1 MRAFIARDPYAP
13 VMGARSKQIKICLTN
28 DGADVETPWA
38 EDLGPVAGRK
48 GARKVRLV
56 NVPFLHAKPTWGDVI
71 VVEPVDEDG
80 FLTWD
85 RGGIPWAKVG
95 TRIHEDGGRWAMIV
109 EYEPHPGD
117 DTGAAAFRAFAKACA
132 NLEIICE
139 GCVGPRNGKPGRA
152 YLAVPRELTDPQVM
166 TKLRGESLP
175 CELVQIHPAPA
186 KRKPLK
192 RAKSAPKKRATAA
205 KRARRGAS

>member
-1 MRAFIARDPYAP
+1 
-13 VMGARSKQIKICLTN
+13 MGARSKQIKVCLTN
-28 DGADVETPWA
+28 EGADVETPWA

-48 GARKVRLV
+48 GARRVRLA

-85 RGGIPWAKVG
+85 RGGVAWSKVG
-95 TRIHEDGGRWAMIV
+95 TRIHEDSGRWAMIV
-109 EYEPHPGD
+109 DYEPHPGD
-117 DTGAAAFRAFAKACA
+117 ESGTAAFRALAKACA
-132 NLEIICE
+132 AAEIICE
-139 GCVGPRNGKPGRA
+139 GCVGPRRGKPGRA

-166 TKLRGESLP
+166 AKLRGEALP

-186 KRKPLK
+186 KRKPTK
-192 RAKSAPKKRATAA
+192 RAKPATPA
-205 KRARRGAS
+205 KRLRAKRTRRTAS